1 MYSIIFFLELAERTQ
16 KHSILAVLQ
25 KCGCCWLLAHFSSN
39 VQAVPS
45 CAAMCSCTAVAR
57 GPRLVR
63 LCSCHTFVRTRAHT
77 HTETHGLVY
86 EHMHTPF
93 AGSCRNH
100 MFYKNHGEGEERN
113 MTSSDIS
120 ISAIKDTTALK
131 VSRCALRSKPQIY
144 HRNYIE
150 HP

>member
-1 MYSIIFFLELAERTQ
+1 MCCHVFL
-16 KHSILAVLQ
+16 HSSSKRASAGEIVLVSHI
-25 KCGCCWLLAHFSSN
+25 CAH
-39 VQAVPS
+39 
-45 CAAMCSCTAVAR
+45 AR
-57 GPRLVR
+57 
-63 LCSCHTFVRTRAHT
+63 A

-144 HRNYIE
+144 HRNYMNI
-150 HP
+150 PKYRNNANLFVLGGGGGGNICFALCLKISKLFILKQTVV